1 MADRLVL
8 NCLILG
14 DDPRN
19 VFHIKIPAMET
30 VGELRDAMKEKIRP
44 AFDHVPVNTMSLW
57 QVSILMDGD
66 FNEQLGKLKFANAE
80 SLLPVKRL
88 SSLFSDPPAEEHVHI
103 IVKPPPP
110 SQFSPSP
117 YPFTSQLISY
127 SFIITTNP
135 EGRLY

>member
-1 MADRLVL
+1 
-8 NCLILG
+8 
-14 DDPRN
+14 
-19 VFHIKIPAMET
+19 
-30 VGELRDAMKEKIRP
+30 
-44 AFDHVPVNTMSLW
+44 MSLW
-57 QVSILMDGD
+57 QVSILIDGD
-66 FNEQLGKLKFANAE
+66 FNEQLGKLKFVNAE
-80 SLLPVKRL
+80 ALLPVDIL
-88 SSLFSDPPAEEHVHI
+88 SSLFSDPPAARHVHI